1 MYFMQR
7 DTEDMKCLNRNKY
20 IIMWSYEDRNGQ
32 LRGNVE
38 ILANT
43 RKEAER
49 TFYELN
55 PPLIFKAQNGQRIY
69 NLNGGYV
76 CECVLT
82 YDEWLSE
89 GSPEYL

>member
-1 MYFMQR
+1 
-7 DTEDMKCLNRNKY
+7 MKGLNKY

-43 RKEAER
+43 RKESER
-49 TFYELN
+49 IFYELN
-55 PPLIFKAQNGQRIY
+55 SPLVVKVKNRQVFY
-69 NLNGGYV
+69 NPNGGYV

-82 YDEWLSE
+82 YEEWLSE
-89 GSPEYL
+89 GSPEYI